1 MTRFL
6 DFFRLPQIRT
16 SNFRK
21 VVLQHTEGM
30 VGSTICFCWKF
41 ISLSSSERILKIY
54 FRTDKAIAM
63 SLVYYFFGTRYRL
76 RILYYELRTPQI

>member
-30 VGSTICFCWKF
+30 VGSTTCFCWKF
-41 ISLSSSERILKIY
+41 ISLSSSERILKI
-54 FRTDKAIAM
+54 R
-63 SLVYYFFGTRYRL
+63 
-76 RILYYELRTPQI
+76 